1 MNSLFS
7 VAESDP
13 VFTPEK
19 AEATEAR
26 LRAAL
31 LKAQYARLAKAQ
43 RSLLIVIAGI
53 DGVGKGASVSLLNE
67 WMDARH
73 IRTLAFGAATPEE
86 QSRPFLWRYWRQIPA
101 KGQTGIVFGSWY
113 QPLLTEAARKHPDQ
127 EKIQSLARATCEF
140 ESTLA
145 SNGVQ
150 VIKLWYHLS
159 QDAQKKRTA
168 ELLSDPDTA
177 WQVRPEDIKA
187 GKKFA
192 RLRDAGS
199 LVISLTH
206 ADHAP
211 WRVIPA
217 ADPDMRA
224 ISTGQAVLAALRD
237 RSRAPSGPV
246 MATSIIDTRNVTA
259 RPRPPTLQA
268 LDYTAKLPDDDYDD
282 QLGQWQSRLARLTR
296 QEKFQDIPVV
306 LVFEGQDA
314 AGKGGTIRRITH
326 ALDARQFRAIPISAP
341 TDEELAHPYLWRFW
355 RDLPRP
361 GNIAIFDRSW
371 YGRVLVE
378 RVEKYASTA
387 EWQRAYQEINQF
399 ESQLQDSGVLVLK
412 FWLAVTK
419 DEQLQRFREREE
431 SPFKSFKIT
440 PDDWRNRRRWDA
452 YVQAANDMFE
462 HCSPPECPWHLV
474 SANDKRHARVAVLEC
489 IVNALEKAQKGKKK
503 S

>member
-1 MNSLFS
+1 MDTLFS

-13 VFTPEK
+13 VFAGEK
-19 AEATEAR
+19 AQAAEAR
-26 LRAAL
+26 LRTAL
-31 LKAQYARLAKAQ
+31 LKAQYARLSQAR

-53 DGVGKGASVSLLNE
+53 DGVGKGASISLLNE

-73 IRTLAFGAATPEE
+73 IHTLAFGEPTQQE
-86 QSRPFLWRYWRQIPA
+86 QSQPFLWRYWRNLPA
-101 KGQTGIVFGSWY
+101 KGKTGIVFGSWY
-113 QPLLTEAARKHPDQ
+113 GPLLAEAARKNPDQ
-127 EKIQSLARATCEF
+127 EKIQSLARATREF

-150 VIKLWYHLS
+150 IVKLWYHLS
-159 QDAQKKRTA
+159 QQAQKKRTA

-187 GKKFA
+187 GKKFE
-192 RLRDAGS
+192 RLRNAAA
-199 LVISLTH
+199 LAISLTH
-206 ADHAP
+206 DEHAP

-224 ISTGQAVLAALRD
+224 ISTGQAVLAALRETN
-237 RSRAPSGPV
+237 RVPSVPILD
-246 MATSIIDTRNVTA
+246 TSLIA
-259 RPRPPTLQA
+259 AAPRPPSLQM
-268 LDYTAKLPDDDYDD
+268 LDYMAKLADDEYDE
-282 QLGQWQSRLARLTR
+282 QLIHWQSRLARLA
-296 QEKFQDIPVV
+296 QHGKFQDTPVV

-326 ALDARQFRAIPISAP
+326 ALDARQFRAIPVSAP

-355 RDLPRP
+355 RDLPLP

-378 RVEKYASTA
+378 RVEKYASA
-387 EWQRAYQEINQF
+387 AQWQRAYQEINQF
-399 ESQLQDSGVLVLK
+399 ESQLLDSGALVLK

-419 DEQLQRFREREE
+419 EEQLKRFHEREE

-440 PDDWRNRRRWDA
+440 PEDWRNRKKWDA

-462 HCSPPECPWHLV
+462 QTSTRDCPWHLV
-474 SANDKRHARVAVLEC
+474 SANDKRHARIAVLER
-489 IVNALEKAQKGKKK
+489 IVKALEKVQKGKKK
-503 S
+503 